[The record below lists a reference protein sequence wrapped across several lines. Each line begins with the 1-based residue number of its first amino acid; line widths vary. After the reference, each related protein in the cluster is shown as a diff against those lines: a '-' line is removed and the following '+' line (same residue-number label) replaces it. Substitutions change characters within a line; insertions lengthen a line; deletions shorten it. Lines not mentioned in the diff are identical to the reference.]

1 MVNWNLGNLR
11 IFKPNKDKNY
21 ELYANHWLM
30 LYYTF
35 RKVTDQKSESPSI
48 YTNELS
54 EVDVLRIVNQNRQNV
69 GPHANVVDGA
79 LIWYNIKV
87 IIKTIKIFWKGVI
100 YWCRRHLRTHSIIWR
115 YNSRYLI
122 HKLEYLP
129 K

>member
-1 MVNWNLGNLR
+1 
-11 IFKPNKDKNY
+11 
-21 ELYANHWLM
+21 M

-35 RKVTDQKSESPSI
+35 RKEPHQKSESPSI

-87 IIKTIKIFWKGVI
+87 IIKTIKIF
-100 YWCRRHLRTHSIIWR
+100 
-115 YNSRYLI
+115 
-122 HKLEYLP
+122 
-129 K
+129 